1 MASDKPNTRID
12 RVGDVATWGAHIA
25 LFYETKEDLLDTIV
39 PYCRTGLERN
49 ESCLWF
55 VAEPYLTVA
64 EAWQALRDAVDG
76 VERYQADGSIE
87 IASANDWFAGR
98 GAVFDGDQVA
108 AAWYEKLASVSSRGQ
123 AGLRITGDAGWV
135 DRKNWEALIKWE
147 DRINDVIRDQ
157 PAVVVCSYP
166 LAASGVPEILDAVRT
181 HQFAFVRRRG
191 SWEIF
196 ETAGL
201 KQAKA
206 ELKRLNMELEKRV
219 DERTRE
225 FILASDSLREA
236 QMHLAHVN
244 RVTTMGQLAA
254 SISHEV
260 MQPIASAIT
269 NAQAALNFLDSQPP
283 DLGEVRDAL
292 GGVVANGN
300 RACEIMSRIRDLFK
314 KAPPRKDAVDVN
326 ETILEV
332 IILAHGETLKN
343 GVSVQTQ
350 LANDLSLVRGDRV
363 QLQQVILNLII
374 NAVEAMIGVSVGS
387 RDLLISSE
395 KDAPGG
401 VLVSVQ
407 DSGPGLPPDGFDRLF
422 DAFYT
427 TKTSGMGMGL
437 SISRSIIEQH
447 GGRIWASSG
456 AHHGATIR
464 FTLPIEG
471 CAQEAM

>member
-1 MASDKPNTRID
+1 MPSDTPNARID

-25 LFYETKEDLLDTIV
+25 LFYETKDDLLDTLV

-55 VAEPYLTVA
+55 VAEPYLTTA
-64 EAWQALRDAVDG
+64 EAWQALRSAVDG
-76 VERYQADGSIE
+76 VDRYKADGRIE
-87 IASANDWFAGR
+87 IDSANEWFARAGS
-98 GAVFDGDQVA
+98 VFDGDQVA
-108 AAWYEKLASVSSRGQ
+108 AAWYEKLASVSSIGR

-135 DRKNWEALIKWE
+135 DRNNWDALVKWE
-147 DRINDVIRDQ
+147 DRINDVIRNQ
-157 PAVVVCSYP
+157 HAVVVCSYP
-166 LAASGVPEILDAVRT
+166 LAATGVLEILDAVRT

-191 SWEIF
+191 SWEVF

-206 ELKRLNMELEKRV
+206 ELKRLNTELEKRV
-219 DERTRE
+219 EERTRE
-225 FILASDSLREA
+225 FIRASDSLREA

-260 MQPIASAIT
+260 MQPIASAIA
-269 NAQAALNFLDSQPP
+269 NAQAALNFLDSKPP
-283 DLGEVRDAL
+283 ELSEARDAL
-292 GGVVANGN
+292 GGVVADGN

-314 KAPPRKDAVDVN
+314 KAPPRKDAVYVN

-332 IILAHGETLKN
+332 IKLAHGEALKN
-343 GVSVQTQ
+343 GVSVKTQ
-350 LANDLSLVRGDRV
+350 LANDLPLVRGDRV
-363 QLQQVILNLII
+363 QLQQVVLNLII
-374 NAVEAMIGVSVGS
+374 NAVEAMIGVSEGS
-387 RDLLISSE
+387 RDLLISSD
-395 KDAPGG
+395 KDATGG

-407 DSGPGLPPDGFDRLF
+407 DSGPRLPPDSFDRFF

-427 TKTSGMGMGL
+427 TKIGGTGMGL

-456 AHHGATIR
+456 PHQGAIVR
-464 FTLPIEG
+464 FTLPIDG
-471 CAQEAM
+471 CVQAGA

>member
-1 MASDKPNTRID
+1 MASDTPCTGID

-25 LFYETKEDLLDTIV
+25 LFYETKDDLLDTLV

-55 VAEPYLTVA
+55 VAEPYLTMA

-76 VERYQADGSIE
+76 FDRYQRDGRIE
-87 IASANDWFAGR
+87 IASANDWFVGG
-98 GAVFDGDQVA
+98 GAAFDGDQVA
-108 AAWYEKLASVSSRGQ
+108 AAWHEKLASVSSRGQ

-147 DRINDVIRDQ
+147 DRINDVIRNQ

-181 HQFAFVRRRG
+181 HQFAFVRRHG

-206 ELKRLNMELEKRV
+206 ELKRLNTELEKRV
-219 DERTRE
+219 EERTRE
-225 FILASDSLREA
+225 FMRASDSLREA

-269 NAQAALNFLDSQPP
+269 NAQAALNFLDSEPP

-292 GGVVANGN
+292 GGVVADGN
-300 RACEIMSRIRDLFK
+300 RASEIMSRIRALFK

-326 ETILEV
+326 ETILDV
-332 IILAHGETLKN
+332 ITLAHAEALKN

-374 NAVEAMIGVSVGS
+374 NAVEAMSGVSEGS

-395 KDAPGG
+395 KDAAGG

-427 TKTSGMGMGL
+427 TKTGGMGMGL

-471 CAQEAM
+471 CAQEAT

>member
-1 MASDKPNTRID
+1 MGGQD
-12 RVGDVATWGAHIA
+12 ATDG
-25 LFYETKEDLLDTIV
+25 
-39 PYCRTGLERN
+39 RSRN
-49 ESCLWF
+49 
-55 VAEPYLTVA
+55 
-64 EAWQALRDAVDG
+64 
-76 VERYQADGSIE
+76 
-87 IASANDWFAGR
+87 
-98 GAVFDGDQVA
+98 
-108 AAWYEKLASVSSRGQ
+108 
-123 AGLRITGDAGWV
+123 
-135 DRKNWEALIKWE
+135 
-147 DRINDVIRDQ
+147 Q
-157 PAVVVCSYP
+157 PAVVGLARIQSAVLRECS
-166 LAASGVPEILDAVRT
+166 EISDAVRT

-206 ELKRLNMELEKRV
+206 ELKGLNTELEKRV
-219 DERTRE
+219 EERTRE
-225 FILASDSLREA
+225 FMRASDSLREA

-292 GGVVANGN
+292 GGVVADGN
-300 RACEIMSRIRDLFK
+300 RASEIMSRIRDLFK

-332 IILAHGETLKN
+332 ITLAHGEALKN

-374 NAVEAMIGVSVGS
+374 NAVEAMSGVSEGS

-395 KDAPGG
+395 KDAAGE

-427 TKTSGMGMGL
+427 TKTGGMGMGL

-464 FTLPIEG
+464 FTLPIES
-471 CAQEAM
+471 CAQEGHVARSLGSPANSPLPIGPPL